1 MLRNPEIPKLPPLS
15 YKDRKKRFGGSEIS
29 SFLNY
34 ERDKSLNVH
43 VIEKPVAQLRTEL
56 ARLVG
61 ETQKK
66 KRKKKIEKSFFIL
79 MGNAKNPLF

>member
-15 YKDRKKRFGGSEIS
+15 YKDRKKRFGGGSEIS

-43 VIEKPVAQLRTEL
+43 VIEKPVAQLRTA

-66 KRKKKIEKSFFIL
+66 YWYFVTKIVLTYCEKKMI
-79 MGNAKNPLF
+79 